1 MDKSVTFVS
10 CIILAGGRGK
20 RAGGLDKGLL
30 RYEKKTGEN
39 KTANNKPLIEHVID
53 TVKNQV
59 DDIVISAN
67 RNIESYK
74 LYSANVIGDSSEDYR
89 GPLAGIAA
97 CLKHCKHELVLVV
110 ACDMPYLP
118 NDLVTRLISEIQ
130 NNSISIATVD
140 KHHQLALIIK
150 SNLLDS
156 AQQHLDNNQLK
167 LIQWVESVPY
177 NTVSFDDRPDAF
189 VNLNHLPEKVCH

>member
-1 MDKSVTFVS
+1 MDKSATLVS
-10 CIILAGGRGK
+10 CIILAGGEGK
-20 RAGGLDKGLL
+20 RAGGQDKGLL
-30 RYEKKTGEN
+30 PYEKKTEEN
-39 KTANNKPLIEHVID
+39 TTAKNKPLIEYVIK
-53 TVKNQV
+53 TIKNQV

-67 RNIESYK
+67 RNIESYQS
-74 LYSANVIGDSSEDYR
+74 YSANVIGDSTEDYR

-110 ACDMPYLP
+110 ACDMPNLP
-118 NDLVTRLISEIQ
+118 NDLVTRLLSEMQ

-150 SNLLDS
+150 SNMLDS
-156 AQQHLDNNQLK
+156 VQQRLKNNQLK

-177 NTVSFDDRPDAF
+177 NTVSFDDIPDAF
-189 VNLNHLPEKVCH
+189 VNLNHLN

>member
-1 MDKSVTFVS
+1 MDKSTTLVS
-10 CIILAGGRGK
+10 CIILAGGEGK

-30 RYEKKTGEN
+30 PYNNKTG
-39 KTANNKPLIEHVID
+39 NNKPLIEHVID

-74 LYSANVIGDSSEDYR
+74 SYSANVVGDDTENYQ

-110 ACDMPYLP
+110 ACDMPNLP
-118 NDLVTRLISEIQ
+118 NDLVTRLISDMQ

-150 SNLLDS
+150 SNMLDS
-156 AQQHLDNNQLK
+156 VQQRLKNNQLK

-177 NTVSFDDRPDAF
+177 NTVSFDDVPETFA
-189 VNLNHLPEKVCH
+189 NLNHLK

>member
-1 MDKSVTFVS
+1 MDKSATFVS

-30 RYEKKTGEN
+30 PYEKKTGEN
-39 KTANNKPLIEHVID
+39 KPLIEYVVD
-53 TVKNQV
+53 AVKNQV

-74 LYSANVIGDSSEDYR
+74 SYSANVFGDSAEDYQ

-97 CLKHCKHELVLVV
+97 CLKHCKHELVLVI
-110 ACDMPYLP
+110 ACDMPNLP
-118 NDLVTRLISEIQ
+118 ATLVTRLINEIQ
-130 NNSISIATVD
+130 HNSISIATVD

-150 SNLLDS
+150 NNLYDS
-156 AQQHLDNNQLK
+156 VQTRLNNNQLK
-167 LIQWVESVPY
+167 LIQWVKSVPY
-177 NTVSFDDRPDAF
+177 NTVSFDDMPDAF
-189 VNLNHLPEKVCH
+189 VNLNHLSGKVGH

>member
-1 MDKSVTFVS
+1 MNKSATFVS

-30 RYEKKTGEN
+30 SYEKKTGEN
-39 KTANNKPLIEHVID
+39 KPLIEYVID
-53 TVKNQV
+53 AVKNQV

-67 RNIESYK
+67 RNTESYK
-74 LYSANVIGDSSEDYR
+74 RYSANVIGDSTEDYQ

-97 CLKHCKHELVLVV
+97 CLKHCKHELVLLV
-110 ACDMPYLP
+110 ACDMPNLP
-118 NDLVTRLISEIQ
+118 CNLVKRLISEIQ

-140 KHHQLALIIK
+140 KHHQLALVIK

-156 AQQHLDNNQLK
+156 AQQHLNNNQLK

-177 NTVSFDDRPDAF
+177 NTVSFDDIPDAF
-189 VNLNHLPEKVCH
+189 VNLNHLSEKIGH

>member
-1 MDKSVTFVS
+1 MDKPATFVS

-30 RYEKKTGEN
+30 PYKDKTG
-39 KTANNKPLIEHVID
+39 NNKPLIEHVID

-67 RNIESYK
+67 RNIKSYK
-74 LYSANVIGDSSEDYR
+74 QYSANVIGDSTEDYQ

-110 ACDMPYLP
+110 ACDMPNLP
-118 NDLVTRLISEIQ
+118 SNLVTRLLSEIQ
-130 NNSISIATVD
+130 NNSISIATVNN
-140 KHHQLALIIK
+140 HHQLALIIK
-150 SNLLDS
+150 GNMVDS
-156 AQQHLDNNQLK
+156 VQQRLNNKQLK
-167 LIQWVESVPY
+167 LMQWVESAPY
-177 NTVSFDDRPDAF
+177 NTVSFDDTPHSF
-189 VNLNHLPEKVCH
+189 VNLNHLLDTD

>member
-1 MDKSVTFVS
+1 MDKSETFVS

-20 RAGGLDKGLL
+20 RAGGQDKGLL
-30 RYEKKTGEN
+30 PYEKKPGE
-39 KTANNKPLIEHVID
+39 NKPLIEHVIN
-53 TVKNQV
+53 TVKKQV

-74 LYSANVIGDSSEDYR
+74 SYSANVVGDSTENYK

-110 ACDMPYLP
+110 ACDMPNLP
-118 NDLVTRLISEIQ
+118 ATLVTRLINGIQ

-140 KHHQLALIIK
+140 NHHQLALIIK
-150 SNLLDS
+150 SNMVDS
-156 AQQHLDNNQLK
+156 VQQDLNNNQLK

-177 NTVSFDDRPDAF
+177 NTVSFDDLPDAF
-189 VNLNHLPEKVCH
+189 INLNHLSDTD

>member
-1 MDKSVTFVS
+1 MDKSATFVS

-30 RYEKKTGEN
+30 PYGKKIGEN
-39 KTANNKPLIEHVID
+39 KTGNNKPLIEHVINA
-53 TVKNQV
+53 VKNQV

-74 LYSANVIGDSSEDYR
+74 SYSANVFGDSSEDYQ

-110 ACDMPYLP
+110 ACDMPNLP
-118 NDLVTRLISEIQ
+118 SNLVTRLISEIQ
-130 NNSISIATVD
+130 DNSFSIATVD
-140 KHHQLALIIK
+140 NHHQLALIIK
-150 SNLLDS
+150 DNMVDS
-156 AQQHLDNNQLK
+156 VQQRLKNNQLK

-177 NTVSFDDRPDAF
+177 ITVSFDDIPDAF
-189 VNLNHLPEKVCH
+189 VNLNHLSNTG